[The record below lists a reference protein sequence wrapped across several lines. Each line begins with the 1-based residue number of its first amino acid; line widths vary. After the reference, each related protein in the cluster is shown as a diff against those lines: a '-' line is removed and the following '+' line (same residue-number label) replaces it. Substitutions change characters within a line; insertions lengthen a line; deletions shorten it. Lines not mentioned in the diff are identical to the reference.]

1 MIEKQ
6 LTSVKASPISFT
18 TLWTN
23 CHSCCRDFCRRGRLY
38 DGNRRLLDRIRPFSD
53 FLDPNIL
60 SFLFTD
66 KTAKVVA
73 ALKQFFVV
81 VEPIRKEKEERKAE
95 KRKGRSKK

>member
-1 MIEKQ
+1 
-6 LTSVKASPISFT
+6 
-18 TLWTN
+18 
-23 CHSCCRDFCRRGRLY
+23 LY

-73 ALKQFFVV
+73 AGNRNFL
-81 VEPIRKEKEERKAE
+81 
-95 KRKGRSKK
+95 